1 MGKLLTLQYVTGR
14 VFFAIALNGILL
26 VFKTKEVVL
35 LFVFVVTVREEKAKT
50 FTEKEK
56 PKAG

>member
-1 MGKLLTLQYVTGR
+1 MEFL
-14 VFFAIALNGILL
+14 LL

-35 LFVFVVTVREEKAKT
+35 LFVFVVTVRKEKAET
-50 FTEKEK
+50 FTEKEE